1 MLIAKY
7 ILQYDFAYVRQA
19 SMSEFI
25 CHRKGGILELK
36 VWGTY
41 ALVPQAK
48 FLAKTHPH
56 FRCEINH
63 NDWHLSH

>member
-19 SMSEFI
+19 SMSEF
-25 CHRKGGILELK
+25 GILELK
-36 VWGTY
+36 MWGTY
-41 ALVPQAK
+41 ALMPQAK